1 MTNQQEEQIR
11 LLRAQG
17 VGYRNIGNLVH
28 LSRDTVRNY
37 CKSHNLSGYNPAVKL
52 NIRKMMEDKTVCS
65 YCGAPLEQN
74 HTGRPKRFCSDGCRT
89 KWWAQNRD
97 KIQVSPS
104 AVYEFTCKHCA
115 KTFIAYGNK
124 KRIYCCHDCYVKDR
138 YWSDLNGKDEVTKR
152 NINESCDYEVKRL
165 S

>member
-1 MTNQQEEQIR
+1 MTPQQEEQIR
-11 LLRAQG
+11 LLRSQG

-28 LSRDTVRNY
+28 LSRDAVRNY
-37 CKSHNLSGYNPAVKL
+37 CKSHKLSGYQTAVRV

-65 YCGAPLEQN
+65 YCGAPLEQS
-74 HTGRPKRFCSDGCRT
+74 HTGRPKRFCGDACRT

-97 KIQVSPS
+97 AIQVNPK
-104 AVYEFTCKHCA
+104 AVYRFECKYCRKPFT
-115 KTFIAYGNK
+115 AYGNQ

-138 YWSDLNGKDEVTKR
+138 YWNSIQNVSNVNIDENSKYEVT
-152 NINESCDYEVKRL
+152 RL